1 MRAVVLLVL
10 SAVTGAAALAA
21 QVPQAAF
28 RAQTDSVRVD
38 VSVLDRGQP
47 VAGLTAR
54 DFEVFDN
61 GTAQAVADLSQEALP
76 VDLTIALDASDSVS
90 GAVLTQLRRSVQQ
103 LRADLRA
110 HDRLKLLTFN
120 MRVQRVFDFDAPATA
135 ADAALA
141 RVEARGSTSVYDTI
155 AVALTAPA
163 AAGRRQLVVVFTDG
177 EDSTSISDVTVLTD
191 LARRSTLTLD
201 VVLADPAGSS
211 TRVAAEAAAARREFY
226 AALTRETG
234 GVVERVQSGDNLSA
248 RFRRL
253 FAEFRQS
260 YVLHYIPRGVDRAG
274 VHTLDV
280 RVKRPGLTV
289 RARQSYLWRSR

>member
-21 QVPQAAF
+21 QEPQAAF

-61 GTAQAVADLSQEALP
+61 GTVQEIADLSQETLP
-76 VDLTIALDASDSVS
+76 VDLTVALDASDSVS

-103 LRADLRA
+103 LRADLHA

-120 MRVQRVFDFDAPATA
+120 MRVQRVFDFDAPAAA

-155 AVALTAPA
+155 AVALTAPP

-177 EDSTSISDVTVLTD
+177 EDSTSISDINVLRD

-201 VVLADPAGSS
+201 VVLADAAGPA
-211 TRVAAEAAAARREFY
+211 TRVSADAANARREFY

-253 FAEFRQS
+253 FMEFRQS
-260 YVLHYIPRGVDRAG
+260 YVLHYIPRGVERAG
-274 VHTLDV
+274 VHTLDI
-280 RVKRPGLTV
+280 RVKRQGLTV
-289 RARQSYLWRSR
+289 RARQTYVWR